1 MDLEVATGVV
11 IYGYNWGRMGRG
23 GIAWETGTDVHT
35 LLVLC
40 MKQIAHENLLHA
52 RNSSQRSVVT

>member
-35 LLVLC
+35 LYI
-40 MKQIAHENLLHA
+40 KQIINKVLLCSTG
-52 RNSSQRSVVT
+52 NSTQYSVMA